1 MGRGLVLCLLLTLG
15 GCRSLD
21 PATSKPAVAAAGKT
35 VRGGVHG
42 GSQPVAGAHIYLLA
56 AGTGSIGG
64 ASVSLLDATSTGA
77 SDGHG
82 AYVVSDAN
90 GAFTI
95 TGDYQCPQ
103 ADAMVYVLAVGGN
116 PGLGPGQENP
126 DLALMTGMG
135 SCQAMLANAATI
147 NIGVTE
153 VTTAVTVNQISR
165 YMSGAFRVS
174 SDNSAAELQGI
185 AAAFAS
191 IPQMVDISSG
201 TARTSTTD
209 GSATVPASTINTVA
223 DILASCV
230 NSAGSASSSNGP
242 CSQLEQGTT
251 SNTVDAMLN
260 IATNP
265 SQNVSSL
272 FNLVPVAAPYQPT
285 LPSSPTDFTLRLS
298 DPVLPTNCSPTCFSV
313 QVNAG
318 GPAVGTYAADVG
330 FSGGF
335 LASNPASVALDGV
348 SDPAPMEVYQTERY
362 GDCSYSFSNFVPGSA
377 HLVRLH
383 FSENYWT
390 STGQRIFSVSVNGT
404 PVLRNFDIVAQAG
417 GAFRALVQTFIVTAD
432 DQGAI
437 SVLLGPTVLDQPKV
451 DAIEID

>member
-1 MGRGLVLCLLLTLG
+1 MSL
-15 GCRSLD
+15 LD
-21 PATSKPAVAAAGKT
+21 PA
-35 VRGGVHG
+35 
-42 GSQPVAGAHIYLLA
+42 I
-56 AGTGSIGG
+56 
-64 ASVSLLDATSTGA
+64 TGA

-95 TGDYQCPQ
+95 TSDYQCPQ

-116 PGLGPGQENP
+116 PGLGPGQQNP

-185 AAAFAS
+185 SAAFAS

-201 TARTSTTD
+201 TVRTTTPD
-209 GSATVPASTINTVA
+209 GSATVPASTINTLA

-230 NSAGSASSSNGP
+230 NSGGSASSSNGP
-242 CSQLEQGTT
+242 CSQLEQGTS
-251 SNTVDAMLN
+251 SNTVEAMLN
-260 IATNP
+260 IAINP
-265 SQNVSSL
+265 SQNVGSL
-272 FNLVPVAAPYQPT
+272 FDLVPVASPYQPT
-285 LPSSPTDFTLRLS
+285 LSAPPTDFALRLS
-298 DPVLPTNCSPTCFSV
+298 DPVLSANCPPTCFTV

-318 GPAVGTYAADVG
+318 GSAVGTYAADFG
-330 FSGGF
+330 FSGGW
-335 LASNPASVALDGV
+335 LASTSTSIALDGV
-348 SDPAPMEVYQTERY
+348 LDPAPMQVYQTERY
-362 GDCSYSFSNFVPGSA
+362 GDCSYSFSNFVPGSV

-390 STGQRIFSVSVNGT
+390 SSGQRIFSLSINGT
-404 PVLRNFDIVAQAG
+404 PVLRNFDIFVQAG
-417 GAFRALVQTFIVTAD
+417 GAFRALVQTFVVTAD

-437 SVLLGPTVLDQPKV
+437 SVLLGPTVLDEPKV
-451 DAIEID
+451 DAIEIE

>member
-1 MGRGLVLCLLLTLG
+1 MSL
-15 GCRSLD
+15 LD
-21 PATSKPAVAAAGKT
+21 PA
-35 VRGGVHG
+35 
-42 GSQPVAGAHIYLLA
+42 
-56 AGTGSIGG
+56 
-64 ASVSLLDATSTGA
+64 STGT

-103 ADAMVYVLAVGGN
+103 ADAMVYVLATGGN
-116 PGLGPGQENP
+116 PGLGPGQQNP
-126 DLALMTGMG
+126 DIALMTGMG
-135 SCQAMLANAATI
+135 SCQTMLANAATI

-165 YMSGAFRVS
+165 YMSGTFRVA
-174 SDNSAAELQGI
+174 SDGSAAEVQGI

-201 TARTSTTD
+201 TAHTTTPD
-209 GSATVPASTINTVA
+209 GSATVPASIINTLA

-242 CSQLEQGTT
+242 CSQLEQGTA
-251 SNTVDAMLN
+251 SDTVEAMLN
-260 IATNP
+260 IANNP
-265 SQNVSSL
+265 SQDVSSL
-272 FNLVPVAAPYQPT
+272 FDLAPAASPYQPT
-285 LPSSPTDFTLRLS
+285 LSAPPTDFTLSLS
-298 DPVLPTNCSPTCFSV
+298 DPILPANCSPNCFTV

-318 GPAVGTYAADVG
+318 GPAVGTYAADFG
-330 FSGGF
+330 FSGGWV
-335 LASNPASVALDGV
+335 ASTSVLIALDGV
-348 SDPAPMEVYQTERY
+348 LDPAPMQVYQTERY

-390 STGQRIFSVSVNGT
+390 SAGQRIFSVSLNGT
-404 PVLRNFDIVAQAG
+404 PVLRNFDIFVAAG
-417 GAFRALVQTFIVTAD
+417 GEFRALVRTFVVAAD
-432 DQGAI
+432 DQGGI
-437 SVLLGPTVLDQPKV
+437 SVLLGPTVLDEPKI
-451 DAIEID
+451 DAIEIE